1 MFFYAKNNVQMGGKR
16 MNEAKLY
23 KKTKKL
29 LLAWGVTEDEAE
41 NFIKN
46 LADTADEGEE
56 TETADEKE
64 IEKAEEDIKE
74 DGANEQTERDHIDES
89 VGEQEREDDKEDSQ
103 TAKDRVDESI
113 GTEEADEERAEEEH
127 EEKEENHLEGI
138 GAKLDNLI
146 EMVTALVTSLTKEKG
161 GDEAAL
167 EEAKKRYGVGSGVVE
182 QGDPEKSNGITHKEA
197 FDVMK
202 KLRG

>member
-1 MFFYAKNNVQMGGKR
+1 MD
-16 MNEAKLY
+16 EKLY

-29 LLAWGVTEDEAE
+29 LLKWGVTEEEAE
-41 NFIKN
+41 DFIKD
-46 LADTADEGEE
+46 LAATADVEDEVDEIEDGNEDK
-56 TETADEKE
+56 TVDEKE
-64 IEKAEEDIKE
+64 IEKAEEDIE
-74 DGANEQTERDHIDES
+74 ESGANEQTERDHIDES